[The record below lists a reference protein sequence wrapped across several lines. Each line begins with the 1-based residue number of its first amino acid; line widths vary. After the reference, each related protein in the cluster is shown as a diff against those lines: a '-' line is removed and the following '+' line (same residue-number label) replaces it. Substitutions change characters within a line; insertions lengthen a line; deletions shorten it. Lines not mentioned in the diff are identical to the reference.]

1 MPRQATLCGAAGFLP
16 LICQP
21 WSRVEAKALL
31 GLRFILSVIRHLLRL
46 VSPALALEP
55 LCSYPALSLGLY
67 VSFQAPGVSSVVR
80 FVHFNVVCEIMRMTS
95 ITVSSFIPLALLL
108 QPDFLRVF
116 CQMGYASFVMRK
128 PSGVTLLGA
137 DTNCVPA
144 QL

>member
-1 MPRQATLCGAAGFLP
+1 MPRQATLCGAAGFLL

-31 GLRFILSVIRHLLRL
+31 GLRFILSGIRHLLRL
-46 VSPALALEP
+46 VSHALALEP

-67 VSFQAPGVSSVVR
+67 VSFQDPGVSSVVR

-116 CQMGYASFVMRK
+116 LLDGICLLCYA
-128 PSGVTLLGA
+128 
-137 DTNCVPA
+137 
-144 QL
+144 